1 METVSQRPY
10 GNYAVKVK
18 YSKQLSLYTVIVM
31 EKESKNVTV
40 IFFFNWFILI
50 GYTFW
55 ISHFFNT

>member
-18 YSKQLSLYTVIVM
+18 YSMQLSLYTVIVM

-40 IFFFNWFILI
+40 KKLLILT

-55 ISHFFNT
+55 KSHFFNT